1 MFKFFKRI
9 KNLFSRPLDENTLE
23 EMECLLYEADV
34 GSTCTAALIKAV
46 KKDPGVESLMK
57 EAKVL
62 LSTCHYAPPVLSS
75 PHVILITGIN
85 GSGKTTTCA
94 KLANLYKSQGKK
106 VLLVAGDTFRAA
118 AVEQLTIWAER
129 LKLDLI
135 KGKMGADPSAVV
147 FDALTAAKARSVDIV
162 IIDTAGRLQSKT
174 DLMHELEKMRRISHK
189 VVPGAPHETFLVI
202 DSTIGQNGLDQART
216 FHTFTPLTGLILTK
230 YDSSAKG
237 GVILPIHHELKIP
250 VAYIGVGEKVD
261 DLKPF
266 DVETFVNSLF

>member
-9 KNLFSRPLDENTLE
+9 KNLFSRPLDPSTLE
-23 EMECLLYEADV
+23 EMERILYEADV
-34 GSTCTAALIKAV
+34 GSLCTQILIKAV
-46 KKDPGVESLMK
+46 KTTPSIESLTK
-57 EAKVL
+57 AATEL
-62 LSTCHYAPPVLSS
+62 LSTCHYTPPTTSS

-85 GSGKTTTCA
+85 GSGKTTTAA
-94 KLANLYKSQGKK
+94 KLAKRYKDAGKE

-118 AVEQLTIWAER
+118 AVEQLAIWAKELNIGLVR
-129 LKLDLI
+129 
-135 KGKMGADPSAVV
+135 GKMGADPSAVI

-174 DLMHELEKMRRISHK
+174 DLMHELEKIRRVSGK
-189 VVPGAPHETFLVI
+189 VIPEAPHETFLVI
-202 DSTIGQNGLDQART
+202 DATIGQNGLDQARI
-216 FHTFTPLTGLILTK
+216 FHSFTPLSGLILTK
-230 YDSSAKG
+230 WDSTAKG

-250 VAYIGVGEKVD
+250 VAYIGVGEKID